1 MSINRSSL
9 SPRITSFLPLGKI
22 CACRRLE
29 EDTKAGQIVL
39 PAYLR
44 LGMMATFEVVSTGSE
59 VSDVRPGMRALCPRQ
74 LTHATVE
81 VNGTVLELIPSD
93 QFAAIIGDDS
103 SPTETASACV
113 RFSLR
118 GGYDDYE
125 MLEAAL
131 ESLSTQRGDT
141 VVVSVIRGSCS

>member
-44 LGMMATFEVVSTGSE
+44 LGMMATFEVISTGSG
-59 VSDVRPGMRALCPRQ
+59 VSDIRPRMRALCPRQ

-81 VNGTVLELIPSD
+81 VNGTILELIPSD

-103 SPTETASACV
+103 SLTETTPSYV
-113 RFSLR
+113 RISSR
-118 GGYDDYE
+118 GGNDDSE

-131 ESLSTQRGDT
+131 ASLSPKRGDT
-141 VVVSVIRGSCS
+141 VVVSVIRG